1 MWTILFVVF
10 FIVGLSFAIGV
21 FIGLLPLPFM
31 IYAAPYT
38 SWLKRERA
46 RGNIDWVWSDC
57 IKSDYRKTFYHAKNA
72 TKWYWAKLRHKPHNI
87 KYF

>member
-1 MWTILFVVF
+1 MWSMVF
-10 FIVGLSFAIGV
+10 FIMGLAGG
-21 FIGLLPLPFM
+21 IGLLIGLSAVPFM

-38 SWLKRERA
+38 EWLKRERA

-57 IKSDYRKTFYHAKNA
+57 IKSDFRKIFYHAKNA
-72 TKWYWAKLRHKPHNI
+72 TKWYWAKLMKRPHKI